1 MDDFV
6 GPRNQV
12 NYLRE
17 VRQMAA
23 DNTDE
28 AANLLGL
35 PRLLQEC

>member
-35 PRLLQEC
+35 PHLLQEC